1 MVMVIPIIH
10 IMTMVTLVTEVLITI
25 LMNIIHH
32 TGEEKGQAVCHQ
44 TIMMIWEQEVPAGEP
59 VMVLPAVILLQG
71 EEHHQPARLPCLIPG
86 ELPQESHRAVLS
98 NLVRMLLKVKVP
110 Q

>member
-1 MVMVIPIIH
+1 MGA
-10 IMTMVTLVTEVLITI
+10 VTLITAVVITI
-25 LMNIIHH
+25 LMTIIHH

-44 TIMMIWEQEVPAGEP
+44 TIMMIWEQEVPAGEQ

-86 ELPQESHRAVLS
+86 ELPQESHRAAQS
-98 NLVRMLLKVKVP
+98 NRVRMLLRVKVP